1 MQARHLITVAVA
13 ALLVVGGA
21 AAVGAAAPA
30 DQASDNAPTGDTADA
45 DSPDASA
52 DGIGPSGGLP
62 EQVPDHVRPILD
74 TIQSFQDGD
83 IDDLGEALG
92 ELLSGGPD
100 DAPGGSTA

>member
-1 MQARHLITVAVA
+1 MAVA

-30 DQASDNAPTGDTADA
+30 NQASDNAPTGDTDSV

-52 DGIGPSGGLP
+52 DGIGPNGGLP
-62 EQVPDHVRPILD
+62 EQVPDHVRSILD

-83 IDDLGEALG
+83 IDNLGEALSG
-92 ELLSGGPD
+92 LLSDGPGE
-100 DAPGGSTA
+100 AASGSAE